1 MPGISVIVPVY
12 NTERY
17 LNTCIESILRQTRA
31 DLELILIDDGST
43 DRSPRICD
51 EWAERDARVTVI
63 HRENG
68 GAGAARNAGLRIAS
82 GAYVAFVDSDDWIEE
97 TMLARLMELILEHR
111 ADMCVCGLRM
121 VRGERPRR
129 RGSKPRTEMWGR
141 RECLDRFFRLHGEED
156 THRVCGG
163 IFAKSLLRG
172 FSFCEG
178 RMNEDVLACYQLAA
192 RCRRAVYTSEAFYN
206 YRQNRS
212 GVTNCRFNMKKL
224 DLLAMWDAVGAM
236 VPAVTPQYARACE
249 MNRKRAYFTLLSAML
264 VHGFDRHDAR
274 QRRVYR
280 ELKRMVRGYFWEL
293 MSWKMP
299 LSRKL
304 LLCAVV
310 L

>member
-1 MPGISVIVPVY
+1 MPRVSVIVPVY
-12 NTERY
+12 NAERY
-17 LNTCIESILRQTRA
+17 LDTCVESILRQTHA
-31 DLELILIDDGST
+31 DLELILIDDGAS

-51 EWAERDARVTVI
+51 EWADRDARVIAI
-63 HRENG
+63 HRDNG
-68 GAGAARNAGLRIAS
+68 GAGAARNTGLRIAS

-97 TMLARLMELILEHR
+97 SMLARLVKLIEAHR
-111 ADMCVCGLRM
+111 ADMCICELRA
-121 VRGERPRR
+121 VRGKNPRR
-129 RGSKPRTEMWGR
+129 RGSKPRTELWGR

-163 IFAKSLLRG
+163 IFAKSLLEG

-192 RCRRAVYTSEAFYN
+192 RCRRAVYTNEVLYN

-224 DLLAMWDAVGAM
+224 DLLAMWDAVGAL
-236 VPAVTPQYARACE
+236 VPALTPEYAHAFE
-249 MNRKRAYFTLLSAML
+249 MNRKRAYFTLLSSMHA
-264 VHGFDRHDAR
+264 HGFDRRDA
-274 QRRVYR
+274 QTRRIHR
-280 ELKRMVRGYFWEL
+280 EFKRAVRKYFWEL
-293 MSWKMP
+293 MCWKMP

-304 LLCAVV
+304 LLCALV

>member
-17 LNTCIESILRQTRA
+17 LNVCVESILRQTCA
-31 DLELILIDDGST
+31 DLELILIDDGSS
-43 DRSPRICD
+43 DRSPQICD

-68 GAGAARNAGLRIAS
+68 GASAARNSGLRIAS
-82 GAYVAFVDSDDWIEE
+82 GEYIAFVDSDDWIEE
-97 TMLARLMELILEHR
+97 SMLARLVGLIAEHQ
-111 ADMCVCGLRM
+111 ADMCVCELR
-121 VRGERPRR
+121 VVHGKKPGRR
-129 RGSKPRTEMWGR
+129 NAKRRTELWGR

-163 IFAKSLLRG
+163 IFAKSLLKD

-192 RCRRAVYTSEAFYN
+192 RCRRAVYTNEAFYN

-212 GVTNCRFNMKKL
+212 SVTNCRFNMKKL
-224 DLLAMWDAVGAM
+224 DLLAMWDAVGEM
-236 VPAVTPQYARACE
+236 VPVLTPEYAHACE
-249 MNRKRAYFTLLSAML
+249 MNRKRAHFTLLSAMI
-264 VHGFDRHDAR
+264 VHGFDRRDAR
-274 QRRVYR
+274 MCRIHR
-280 ELKRMVRGYFWEL
+280 ELKRAVRGYYWEL
-293 MSWKMP
+293 MRWKMP

-304 LLCAVV
+304 LLCALV